1 MKRLMYAAA
10 VLAVAALFT
19 TTLAAR
25 QDKPAPAQ
33 TKDPKVAAEAAS
45 IEGKW
50 HLTMP
55 RMGGLA
61 ALSVLDLKLTGKKIT
76 GTLQSVQM
84 GELPVKGEF
93 SNNKLKFSIEI
104 NMGAQSLFADFEG
117 KLKDGELN
125 GTVTLGPMGEVEWKG
140 TRPEK

>member
-1 MKRLMYAAA
+1 MYGAA
-10 VLAVAALFT
+10 VLTVAALIT
-19 TTLAAR
+19 TPVAAT
-25 QDKPAPAQ
+25 QDRPTPAQ
-33 TKDPKVAAEAAS
+33 ANDPKAAEAAS

-84 GELPVKGEF
+84 GEIPVKGEF

-104 NMGAQSLFADFEG
+104 NMGAQTLFADFEG

-125 GTVTLGPMGEVEWKG
+125 GTLTVGPMGEVEWKG